1 MEQEENWHER
11 LNREMPLP
19 KEYKLARSRIMYIEY
34 KGDDGLEGAARI
46 GRLYFSKTGKT
57 LYYKG
62 WRFQSLKGRGFKSNY
77 FNLESGDYFWISGPR
92 KDQSD
97 RLYGGNKDVVVDED
111 VRAEYEQMK
120 TGV

>member
-1 MEQEENWHER
+1 MEQEENWNER

-19 KEYKLARSRIMYIEY
+19 KEFKLARSRIMYIEL

-46 GRLYFSKTGKT
+46 GRLYLSKSGKT

-62 WRFQSLKGRGFKSNY
+62 WRFQSLKGLGFKSNY
-77 FNLESGDYFWISGPR
+77 INLESGDYFWISGPR
-92 KDQSD
+92 KDQND

-111 VRAEYEQMK
+111 VRAEYEKMIAK
-120 TGV
+120 V

>member
-1 MEQEENWHER
+1 MELDENWRDR

-46 GRLYFSKTGKT
+46 GRLYSSKTGKT

-97 RLYGGNKDVVVDED
+97 RLYGGNKDVVVDD
-111 VRAEYEQMK
+111 DIRAEYEQMIADA
-120 TGV
+120 

>member
-1 MEQEENWHER
+1 MEQEENWRDR

-19 KEYKLARSRIMYIEY
+19 KEYKLTRSRIMYIEY

-97 RLYGGNKDVVVDED
+97 RLYGGNKDVAVDED
-111 VRAEYEQMK
+111 VRAEYEQ
-120 TGV
+120 TIADA

>member
-1 MEQEENWHER
+1 MEREENWHER

-19 KEYKLARSRIMYIEY
+19 KKYKLARSRIMYIEY
-34 KGDDGLEGAARI
+34 KGDDGLEGSARI

-120 TGV
+120 TGA